1 MNNKYDKTEK
11 KKTAKRQAQH
21 LPRSKRQASAGL
33 EAKPVQLV
41 LFVVHPFIHFL
52 KIIDK

>member
-1 MNNKYDKTEK
+1 MIKQKK

-33 EAKPVQLV
+33 EA
-41 LFVVHPFIHFL
+41 
-52 KIIDK
+52 